1 MTLAILRSSERL
13 LAVGALEFALQRFED
28 ASRQP
33 SVDNRLAA
41 AEMLY
46 EAATNAMHFINEQR
60 PPTEVVHQSREVT
73 LNINLG

>member
-46 EAATNAMHFINEQR
+46 EAATNAITFINEQK
-60 PPTEVVHQSREVT
+60 PQTDVVHHSREVT

>member
-46 EAATNAMHFINEQR
+46 EASTNAMNFINEQR
-60 PPTEVVHQSREVT
+60 PPTRSRSSGT
-73 LNINLG
+73 RW

>member
-13 LAVGALEFALQRFED
+13 LAVGALEFALQRFEE
-28 ASRQP
+28 ASCQP

-41 AEMLY
+41 AQLLY
-46 EAATNAMHFINEQR
+46 EAATNAMKFINENRQSD
-60 PPTEVVHQSREVT
+60 VVHHSREVT